1 MRYAIIS
8 DIHGNL
14 QALEVVL
21 EDMRRNK
28 PDRIICLGDL
38 VGYGANPNEVIVLVR
53 EVADLVVAGNHD
65 HAAVG
70 MSNLWAFNQMA
81 YRAAIWTQ
89 ENLPPEHTQYLKS
102 LPYSKQDGDLFFVHA
117 SPMFPE
123 QWFYIFSRSDAESA
137 MSHAPAAIAFV
148 GHTHIPM
155 DHQTSNGRLI
165 NVGSVG
171 QPRDGDPRAAY
182 TLFNSETGERKLIR
196 LEYDY
201 EKAGSAIKEAGLPEF
216 LAERLKL
223 GR

>member
-89 ENLPPEHTQYLKS
+89 ENLPRTYAIFEI
-102 LPYSKQDGDLFFVHA
+102 A
-117 SPMFPE
+117 SV
-123 QWFYIFSRSDAESA
+123 Q
-137 MSHAPAAIAFV
+137 
-148 GHTHIPM
+148 
-155 DHQTSNGRLI
+155 QTGW
-165 NVGSVG
+165 
-171 QPRDGDPRAAY
+171 
-182 TLFNSETGERKLIR
+182 
-196 LEYDY
+196 
-201 EKAGSAIKEAGLPEF
+201 
-216 LAERLKL
+216 
-223 GR
+223 

>member
-1 MRYAIIS
+1 
-8 DIHGNL
+8 
-14 QALEVVL
+14 
-21 EDMRRNK
+21 
-28 PDRIICLGDL
+28 
-38 VGYGANPNEVIVLVR
+38 
-53 EVADLVVAGNHD
+53 
-65 HAAVG
+65 
-70 MSNLWAFNQMA
+70 
-81 YRAAIWTQ
+81 
-89 ENLPPEHTQYLKS
+89 
-102 LPYSKQDGDLFFVHA
+102 
-117 SPMFPE
+117 
-123 QWFYIFSRSDAESA
+123 